1 MYVCMYLYVCMYVC
15 MYECMCVCMYLYV
28 CVYVS
33 VCMYV
38 CMQCVCVCVCTLC
51 APLQPLPCFIFLVF
65 SKCIYLN
72 PCADKDQAAVVVEA
86 ATWLSRSDSP
96 QSLIGLGHGP

>member
-1 MYVCMYLYVCMYVC
+1 M
-15 MYECMCVCMYLYV
+15 YV

-33 VCMYV
+33 VCMCVCICMYV
-38 CMQCVCVCVCTLC
+38 CMYAMCVCVCVCTLC